1 MASTPATPHSRD
13 DRMKDDEEEDMEAGD
28 RNQSCFKCSSKGN
41 IFVCCEC
48 IIDEDDVVMPFQ
60 TERTKLRWVVG
71 PYWNMLCMTYAVVI
85 TITILVYETVI
96 PRREASEI
104 AVGLTLSAMTLLFL
118 SLTAFSD
125 PGIFPKHTRPK
136 VHSLLQPGT
145 YVCGVA
151 VALSLT

>member
-1 MASTPATPHSRD
+1 MGCGAVLVSERTPQFMQPAARTTALPAPHSTLGR
-13 DRMKDDEEEDMEAGD
+13 
-28 RNQSCFKCSSKGN
+28 
-41 IFVCCEC
+41 
-48 IIDEDDVVMPFQ
+48 
-60 TERTKLRWVVG
+60 
-71 PYWNMLCMTYAVVI
+71 NMLCMTYAVVI

>member
-1 MASTPATPHSRD
+1 
-13 DRMKDDEEEDMEAGD
+13 
-28 RNQSCFKCSSKGN
+28 
-41 IFVCCEC
+41 
-48 IIDEDDVVMPFQ
+48 
-60 TERTKLRWVVG
+60 
-71 PYWNMLCMTYAVVI
+71 MLCMTYAVVI

-136 VHSLLQPGT
+136 VRPLL
-145 YVCGVA
+145 
-151 VALSLT
+151 